1 MAHGVVQ
8 VRWVSVIGA
17 ALLLWCSPAAAQE
30 RFDTPENAVKALVT
44 AAKDGSREKLLDILG
59 PDGEDVISSGDD
71 VADRNARDSFI
82 AGYDEKHSLE
92 PDGEDKTI
100 LVMGDEDWPFPI
112 PIVKKDGK
120 WAFDSAAGLE
130 EILLRRIGRNE
141 LAAIQSSLAYV
152 VAQNDYA
159 ALDVDGKNPPPY
171 AQRIVSTP
179 GQKDGLYWPAA
190 EGENQSPLGELFA
203 VAAAEGYK
211 PGEKPIPYHGYY
223 YRVLT
228 RQGAGADGGAYDY
241 VVDGRMIGGFALLAY
256 PAQYGNSGIMTF
268 MVNQDGVVYQ
278 KDLGPKTERLAR
290 EIDIFAPDSTWQKA
304 EKP

>member
-17 ALLLWCSPAAAQE
+17 ALLLWCSSAVAQE
-30 RFDTPENAVKALVT
+30 RFDTPENAVEALVT
-44 AAKDGSREKLLDILG
+44 AAKDGSREKLLEILG
-59 PDGEDVISSGDD
+59 PDGEDIISSGDE

-82 AGYDEKHSLE
+82 AGYDEKHGLE
-92 PDGEDKTI
+92 PDGDDKTI
-100 LVMGDEDWPFPI
+100 LVMGDENWPFPI
-112 PIVKKDGK
+112 PIVKKDGT

-152 VAQNDYA
+152 AAQNDYA

-179 GQKDGLYWPAA
+179 GEKDGLYWPAA
-190 EGENQSPLGELFA
+190 EGEDQSPLGELFA
-203 VAAAEGYK
+203 EATAEGYK

-228 RQGAGADGGAYDY
+228 RQGAGAEGGAYDY
-241 VVDGRMIGGFALLAY
+241 VVDGRMIGGFGLLAY

-268 MVNQDGVVYQ
+268 MVNQDGVVFQ
-278 KDLGPKTERLAR
+278 KDLGPKTEKLAGK
-290 EIDIFAPDSTWQKA
+290 IKAFAPESGWTKA
-304 EKP
+304 ETP